1 MKKTS
6 TKSSKKKSSENAVAI
21 KSLFDHI
28 NEIYAGQRPNYF
40 DLLTEADKKTYSIY
54 MVNRFLSMNPE
65 QALAV
70 NILQKYST
78 ISPETHYKFCINV
91 IPRRKQ
97 FNKYIKATTTEK
109 YEPWVIERI
118 AVHFE
123 ISKEEAKDYLEIFY
137 SSELNK
143 LELRKL
149 LQMYGIDDKELK
161 KVGL

>member
-1 MKKTS
+1 
-6 TKSSKKKSSENAVAI
+6 
-21 KSLFDHI
+21 
-28 NEIYAGQRPNYF
+28 
-40 DLLTEADKKTYSIY
+40 
-54 MVNRFLSMNPE
+54 MNPE

-70 NILQKYST
+70 NILQKYTT

-97 FNKYIKATTTEK
+97 FNKYIKATTVEP
-109 YEPWVIERI
+109 YESWVIERI
-118 AVHFE
+118 ATHFE
-123 ISKEEAKDYLEIFY
+123 VSKEEAKDYLEIFY

-149 LQMYGIDDKELK
+149 LQMYGVDDKELK